1 MAVKKNAEEAENK
14 SVKKTAAKTAAKSTT
29 KSAAKPAEK
38 VAAKSATKTAA
49 KTEKKSSATKA
60 TATKTAAK
68 AATAKTET
76 KTATKTVAKTAA
88 KSAATKTETKAATKA
103 ATKTEKKSSA
113 TKTAATKTA
122 AKAATAKTETKPAT
136 KTVAKTAAK
145 STATK
150 AETKAATKATTK
162 AETKAA
168 TKTVRKSVA
177 KSTVETAAKLEQSFD
192 AEYLVLMQ
200 KDPNWLHAFW
210 EVSEERMEQTKN
222 GKGKLVLR
230 LFDIS
235 NDLTVQRGKKRKFH
249 DVAVPADA
257 RSWYVENPVGN
268 SCMAV
273 LGSVEGDR
281 FMPILESSPVL
292 TFDKNA
298 VVPSLDDEFVR
309 ASLGGSVNGNFM
321 SSGFSSTT
329 AESWLNSLR
338 LGSSSESMFSGA
350 LSSAALKSNEIAA
363 PKDSVNYG
371 KDFFLWVKTRLI
383 VYGGTRPDAHLQVRG
398 EPFPLN
404 PDGTFSFEEDLPD
417 STKIIPVFATD
428 KDGDFPTTIVPI
440 VVKRTE

>member
-1 MAVKKNAEEAENK
+1 MAVKKNAKEAEKK

-38 VAAKSATKTAA
+38 VTAKSATKTAA

-88 KSAATKTETKAATKA
+88 KSAATKA

-150 AETKAATKATTK
+150 AETKAATKATTTT
-162 AETKAA
+162 ETKAA

-177 KSTVETAAKLEQSFD
+177 KSTVETAAQLEQSFD